1 MLWLWLSLGLAVGVI
16 ALGALVL
23 LAYSYQVKRRFLP
36 HVVRIFQ
43 EKPLFII
50 PRGQPVEDA
59 EDVQLTSPDG
69 LRLHGCY
76 LRATTAGRK
85 WPRR

>member
-1 MLWLWLSLGLAVGVI
+1 MLWLWLTLGLAVGLV
-16 ALGALVL
+16 ALGGLLL

-50 PRGQPVEDA
+50 PRGQPAPDA
-59 EDVQLTSPDG
+59 EDVQLTTPDG
-69 LRLHGCY
+69 LT
-76 LRATTAGRK
+76 LRGSK
-85 WPRR
+85 VKMS